1 MCLAYGNSET
11 PLLDRMRVEPHLY
24 RQAMSRYAGHVQI
37 VTTEHQGRRRGVTI
51 TAACSVSDD
60 PATLLVCLN
69 SANERNS
76 VFLES
81 GIFAVNTLGLADQN
95 LADIF
100 SGKTPGM
107 EDERRF
113 LSGDWATLTT
123 GAPILTSAMASFDCR
138 IIEAKTV
145 ATHMILFGE
154 VVGVAAGS
162 PDSPLLYLDRSYR
175 SL

>member
-1 MCLAYGNSET
+1 M
-11 PLLDRMRVEPHLY
+11 LDRMRVEPHLY

-100 SGKTPGM
+100 SGRAPGM
-107 EDERRF
+107 EDDSRF
-113 LSGDWATLTT
+113 SNGDWSTLTT

-145 ATHMILFGE
+145 ATHMVLFGE

-162 PDSPLLYLDRSYR
+162 PDSPLLYFDRSYR